1 MLIQETTKMA
11 RPRFRPSDEQR
22 RLVKTLAAFGINQ
35 QKIARRVDVSH
46 KTLTKHFR
54 DELEH
59 GSIEAEAEVA
69 KSLFQMARS
78 GKNLAATIYFLK
90 TKGWWP
96 SPGSE
101 TRQEPVADFVVVIDK
116 KAA

>member
-1 MLIQETTKMA
+1 MA
-11 RPRFRPSDEQR
+11 RPRFQPSDEQR
-22 RLVKTLAAFGINQ
+22 RLVKTLAAIGISH
-35 QKIARRVDVSH
+35 QKIARLLGVSH
-46 KTLTKHFR
+46 KTLTKHLR
-54 DELEH
+54 NELDH
-59 GSIEAEAEVA
+59 GSIEAEAEIA
-69 KSLFQMARS
+69 KSLFEMAR
-78 GKNLAATIYFLK
+78 GKNLAAKVYYLK